1 MNPRQERLIDCLA
14 AHGSRTLFQDAS
26 GRRLLYSEALE
37 LGRHPAF
44 PATRRRL
51 VVSLTDNDLD
61 GLAGYLGLLLA
72 DAVPLLLAPNIPA
85 DQLRELLHAYRPGY
99 LWLPASRRDE
109 FDHAD
114 PVFTQGGY
122 VLLRLGNPDLEIHD
136 DLALLLGTS
145 GSTGSPKFVRLSQ
158 GNVLSNARSIADYL
172 GLNGDEVPITTL
184 PPSYTYGL
192 SIIHSHLLVG
202 ASIAVTN
209 ATFFDRGFWDFLREA
224 RATSFGGVP
233 YHYEMLKKLRFT
245 RMDLPHLRTLTQA
258 GGRMEPELTRE
269 YAQHCE
275 SRGMRFFTMYGQ
287 AEATARMSYLPPD
300 KALRKAGSIG
310 IAIPGGRFW
319 LEDET
324 GRVIDRDEAPGELVY
339 QGPNVSLGYAEGY
352 ADLARGDERQG
363 VLRTGDL
370 AKRDAEGD
378 YYIVGRLKRFLKLF
392 GRRTNLLDVEKF
404 LLGAGHVVA
413 CAGQDDRLE
422 IYVRQATAE
431 QARDIKKRVVE
442 HLQVAVQGVAVYGIG
457 ELPRNDSG
465 KIQYAELTPRVGT
478 LLA

>member
-1 MNPRQERLIDCLA
+1 MTQRQARLIDALA
-14 AHGSRTLFQDAS
+14 THGARTLFRDAS
-26 GRRLLYSEALE
+26 GRRLLYSDVLE
-37 LGRHPAF
+37 LGRHAAF
-44 PATRRRL
+44 PRTRRRL
-51 VVSLTDNDLD
+51 VFCLTDNDLD
-61 GLAGYLGLLLA
+61 GLAGYLGLLQA
-72 DAVPLLLAPNIPA
+72 DAVPLMLAPNIPA
-85 DQLRELLHAYRPGY
+85 GQLRELLDAYRPGY
-99 LWLPASRRDE
+99 LWLPTARRGE
-109 FDHAD
+109 FDNAD
-114 PVFTQGGY
+114 PIFTHGGY
-122 VLLRLGNPDLEIHD
+122 VLLDLGNPDLEIHA

-172 GLNGDEVPITTL
+172 GLSADEVPITTL

-202 ASIAVTN
+202 ATLAVTN
-209 ATFFDRGFWDFLREA
+209 DTFFDRAFWDFLRA
-224 RATSFGGVP
+224 AQATSFGGVP

-269 YAQHCE
+269 YAEHCAN
-275 SRGMRFFTMYGQ
+275 RGMRFFTMYGQ
-287 AEATARMSYLPPD
+287 AEATARMSYLPSD
-300 KALRKAGSIG
+300 KTLRKAGSIG

-324 GRVIDRDEAPGELVY
+324 GQVIDRDEVPGELVY
-339 QGPNVSLGYAEGY
+339 AGPNVSLGYAEGY

-378 YYIVGRLKRFLKLF
+378 YYIVGRLKRFIKLF
-392 GRRTNLLDVEKF
+392 GNRLNLLDVEKF
-404 LLGAGHVVA
+404 LRDAGQVAA
-413 CAGQDDRLE
+413 CAGQDDCLE
-422 IYVRQATAE
+422 VYVIDATAA
-431 QARDIKKRVVE
+431 QARHIKKLVVDY
-442 HLQVAVQGVAVYGIG
+442 LRVAVKAVAVYGI
-457 ELPRNDSG
+457 EDLPRNASG
-465 KIQYAELTPRVGT
+465 KIQYAELTPRIGT